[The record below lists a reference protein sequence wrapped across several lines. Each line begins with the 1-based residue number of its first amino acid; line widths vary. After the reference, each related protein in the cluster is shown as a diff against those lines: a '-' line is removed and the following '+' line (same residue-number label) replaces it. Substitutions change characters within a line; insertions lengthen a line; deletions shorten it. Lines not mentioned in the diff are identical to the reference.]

1 MPSFSLNVE
10 RVWAVAD
17 GTICLMVER
26 EEAPRFE
33 VCVLR
38 GEDVLRQD
46 RLYSRATARVMAE
59 TWRLAYLDAPSAPAV
74 REREQA
80 YAS

>member
-1 MPSFSLNVE
+1 MPVFSLNVE
-10 RVWAVAD
+10 RIWAVAD

-46 RLYSRATARVMAE
+46 RLYSRATARMMAE
-59 TWRLAYLDAPSAPAV
+59 TWRTTMVGAPNH
-74 REREQA
+74 
-80 YAS
+80 ASF

>member
-1 MPSFSLNVE
+1 MASFSLNVE
-10 RVWAVAD
+10 RVWVVA

-46 RLYSRATARVMAE
+46 RLYSRATARMMAE
-59 TWRLAYLDAPSAPAV
+59 TWRTTIAGAPT
-74 REREQA
+74 
-80 YAS
+80 YASL

>member
-1 MPSFSLNVE
+1 MPSFSLTVE

-46 RLYSRATARVMAE
+46 RLYSRATARMMAE
-59 TWRLAYLDAPSAPAV
+59 TWRTTIGGAPGLNAGG
-74 REREQA
+74 
-80 YAS
+80 

>member
-1 MPSFSLNVE
+1 MQVE
-10 RVWAVAD
+10 RLWAFRN

-26 EEAPRFE
+26 EDAPRYE

-38 GEDVLRQD
+38 GEDVIDQD
-46 RLYSRATARVMAE
+46 RLYSRETARQKAE
-59 TWRLAYLDAPSAPAV
+59 MWRLAYLHTPGAPAV

-80 YAS
+80 CAS

>member
-26 EEAPRFE
+26 EDAPRFE
-33 VCVLR
+33 VCVLK

-46 RLYSRATARVMAE
+46 RLYSRATARVLAE
-59 TWRLAYLDAPSAPAV
+59 TWRTKLV
-74 REREQA
+74 G
-80 YAS
+80 ASNCASF